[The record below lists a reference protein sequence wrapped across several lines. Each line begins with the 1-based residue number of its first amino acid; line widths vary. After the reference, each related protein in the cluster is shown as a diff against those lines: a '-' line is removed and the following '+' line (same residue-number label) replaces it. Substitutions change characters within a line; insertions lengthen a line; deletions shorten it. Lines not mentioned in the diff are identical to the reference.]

1 MQEIYSKNKSRIYAQ
16 GQKIIGQLAWIHK
29 TLQSLVQIKKKL
41 KNSWTNPKIRIFCK
55 SRCWK

>member
-29 TLQSLVQIKKKL
+29 TLQSLVQIKKKILEEIHGQIL
-41 KNSWTNPKIRIFCK
+41 KCIK
-55 SRCWK
+55 